1 LTCVYRSDRCRST
14 GRCHRCWQLFRLP
27 AITIGAIPATWK
39 TLIRGTHRRSS
50 SGVVGYGVDG
60 SSNSRCS
67 WRKPTIMEHTATI
80 RRPSAFVDYT
90 ASPTRIAARPQRW

>member
-1 LTCVYRSDRCRST
+1 VYRSDRCRST

-50 SGVVGYGVDG
+50 PDAVGYGVDG
-60 SSNSRCS
+60 VVELSVLLKEADDHGTHGDDSPSVGLRGLHGFTDENRCKTSALTSR
-67 WRKPTIMEHTATI
+67 
-80 RRPSAFVDYT
+80 
-90 ASPTRIAARPQRW
+90 